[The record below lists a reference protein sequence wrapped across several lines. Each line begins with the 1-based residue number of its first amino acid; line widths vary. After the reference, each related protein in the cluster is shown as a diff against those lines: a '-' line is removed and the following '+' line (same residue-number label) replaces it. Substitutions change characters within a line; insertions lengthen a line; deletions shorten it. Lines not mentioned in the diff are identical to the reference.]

1 MDQQE
6 REYTH
11 LSMIVDISLVIR
23 KYFPDCKI
31 SDIEK
36 TTMGFLTLFVEETI
50 HQLGKGKN

>member
-23 KYFPDCKI
+23 KHFPDCKI
-31 SDIEK
+31 TDIEK